1 MGIGTE
7 PLPEVSSPFLSSEV
21 SFGSLSFASNNAD
34 KNKQGR
40 LKKDQKKYLV
50 LHLSRCLRKSVKI
63 SVSWMFNDKT
73 EYVRGK

>member
-7 PLPEVSSPFLSSEV
+7 PLPEVSSPFLSSKV
-21 SFGSLSFASNNAD
+21 SFGSFSFASDNAD
-34 KNKQGR
+34 KNKPGR
-40 LKKDQKKYLV
+40 LKKDQKHLV